1 MIKRRH
7 LIKSSLLGLAG
18 ISFIQRPADDT
29 RDYNILS
36 QGGVPDGKTLNTKVI
51 QKAIDSCSAAG
62 GGTVHFPPGKYLT
75 GALLL
80 KNGVELY
87 VAKGAQILGS
97 TNEDDY
103 FLDPEEMNTPTAAGK
118 RRFGLLNALD
128 QKDISINGE
137 GTIDGQG
144 GAFPHRTSD
153 NQSKFRPNLIHFRKC
168 ENVKIRGVFLTSSGS
183 WMQHY
188 YACRN
193 LQINGIRVFN
203 HCNYNNDGIDING
216 CRDVTISDCIVD
228 SDDDAICLKS
238 TGYEMCENVVI
249 NNCIARSFCNAIKL
263 GTESIGGFRNI
274 VISNCTVTPCEPQKK
289 YYGYELGESAISVEM
304 VDGGILEHVTISH
317 ITIRDTGCPIF
328 IRLGNRGRKP
338 AADAPDPGI
347 GTLRNV
353 RISHITATTTSPIAS
368 SITGIKGHAP
378 EGIYLDNI
386 TLRIEN
392 QGKKEFAAM
401 EVPENDAGYPTARM
415 FGKQLPAAA
424 FFVRHVRNLF
434 FSNLH
439 ITVGKDNFLPAFI
452 LDDVKNARFLYPELE
467 TANSNTLLVERDCS
481 QVQVIGNGYKE

>member
-18 ISFIQRPADDT
+18 ISAGQLPVIEI

-36 QGGVPDGKTLNTKVI
+36 LGGIPDGRTLNTKTI
-51 QKAIDSCSAAG
+51 QQAIDSCSAQG
-62 GGTVHFPPGKYLT
+62 GGRVHFPPGKYLT
-75 GALLL
+75 GALIL
-80 KNGVELY
+80 KSGVELY
-87 VAKGAQILGS
+87 LSKGARILGS

-103 FLDPEEMNTPTAAGK
+103 FLEEMNTGTDAK
-118 RRFGLLNALD
+118 RRFSLVNAIG

-137 GTIDGQG
+137 GSIDGQG

-153 NQSKFRPNLIHFRKC
+153 NQPKFRPNLIHFRKC
-168 ENVKIRGVFLTSSGS
+168 ENVKAQGIFLTDSGA

-188 YACRN
+188 YACKN
-193 LQINGIRVFN
+193 VQISGIRVYN

-216 CRDVTISDCIVD
+216 CRDVTISNCIID

-238 TGYEMCENVVI
+238 TGYEICENVVI
-249 NNCIARSFCNAIKL
+249 SNCVARSFCNAIKL
-263 GTESIGGFRNI
+263 GTESIGGFRNV
-274 VISNCTVTPCEPQKK
+274 VISNCTVTPCDHPKK

-304 VDGGILEHVTISH
+304 VDGGTLEQVTISH
-317 ITIRDTGCPIF
+317 ITVKDTGCPIF

-338 AADAPDPGI
+338 STDAPNPGV

-368 SITGIKGHAP
+368 SITGIEGHDA
-378 EGIYLDNI
+378 EGLFLDNI
-386 TLRIEN
+386 TLRIESP
-392 QGKKEFAAM
+392 GKKEFSTL
-401 EVPENDAGYPTARM
+401 EVPENDPGYPTARM

-424 FFVRHVRNLF
+424 FFLRHVRNLY

-439 ITVGKDNFLPAFI
+439 ISIGKDNFLPAFV
-452 LDDVKNARFLYPELE
+452 LDDVKNTRFLYPELE
-467 TANSNTLLVERDCS
+467 TVNSNELLQERNCS
-481 QVQVIGNGYKE
+481 RIQVVGNN

>member
-1 MIKRRH
+1 MKRRH

-18 ISFIQRPADDT
+18 IPVMHRPAGETKDC
-29 RDYNILS
+29 NILS
-36 QGGVPDGKTLNTKVI
+36 LGGIPDGKTLNTSII
-51 QKAIDSCSAAG
+51 QQAIDSCSAQG
-62 GGTVHFPPGKYLT
+62 GGTLHFPPGHYLT

-87 VAKGAQILGS
+87 LSKGARLLGS

-103 FLDPEEMNTPTAAGK
+103 FLEEMNTATAAGK

-144 GAFPHRTSD
+144 GAFQHRTSD
-153 NQSKFRPNLIHFRKC
+153 NQPKFRPNLIHFRKC
-168 ENVKIRGVFLTSSGS
+168 EHVKVRGVFLTCSGA

-188 YACRN
+188 YACQN
-193 LQINGIRVFN
+193 VQISGIRVYN

-216 CRDVTISDCIVD
+216 CRDVTISDCMID
-228 SDDDAICLKS
+228 SDDDALCLKS
-238 TGYEMCENVVI
+238 TAYEICENVVVS
-249 NNCIARSFCNAIKL
+249 NCVLRSFCNAIKL

-304 VDGGILEHVTISH
+304 VDGGILEQVTISH
-317 ITIRDTGCPIF
+317 ITIKDTGCPIF

-338 AADAPDPGI
+338 AADSPEPGV

-368 SITGIKGHAP
+368 SITGIKGHDA

-386 TLRIEN
+386 AIRIES
-392 QGKKEFAAM
+392 QSKKEFAAM
-401 EVPENDAGYPTARM
+401 EVPENDSGYPTARM

-424 FFVRHVRNLF
+424 FFVRHARNLF
-434 FSNLH
+434 FSNLY
-439 ITVGKDNFLPAFI
+439 IAVGKDNFLPVFI
-452 LDDVKNARFLYPELE
+452 LDDVKNARLLYPELE
-467 TANSNTLLVERDCS
+467 TVNSNELLVEARDCS
-481 QVQVIGNGYKE
+481 GIKVVM